1 MGRFVPDCFAAGS
14 AVSGFVVFLKVI
26 FDIVLPFSPAA
37 GGKAPSR
44 GFPIKAQRY
53 TGIRSMESYVME
65 NIETTF
71 PEPVPNAGRSGPQMN
86 RMPGKDGL
94 LHSEQLWQTPADDV
108 SRDLPSGHGCVLRL
122 GRAA

>member
-1 MGRFVPDCFAAGS
+1 MGLFVPDCFAADS

-37 GGKAPSR
+37 GGKTPGR

-53 TGIRSMESYVME
+53 TRIRSMESYVME

-71 PEPVPNAGRSGPQMN
+71 PEPGRMRG
-86 RMPGKDGL
+86 
-94 LHSEQLWQTPADDV
+94 AV
-108 SRDLPSGHGCVLRL
+108 
-122 GRAA
+122 GRR